1 MAKGDWKNKGFGKAF
16 AAGAIKGGTVGSVIP
31 GLGTGVGALVGGI
44 GGMLKQRK
52 ANKEGE
58 ELETTN
64 IEQQE
69 EDQSI
74 IDAEALAKENE
85 EKRLQDAAIQKAKS
99 TVPGMKPAYGSP
111 VFNPAT
117 QQTMGALSGANPGA
131 DPSLPYQGGEN
142 ALLENAL
149 SGLYS

>member
-1 MAKGDWKNKGFGKAF
+1 MAIGAIMGAISV
-16 AAGAIKGGTVGSVIP
+16 AGAIT
-31 GLGTGVGALVGGI
+31 
-44 GGMLKQRK
+44 K
-52 ANKEGE
+52 AVKSHKAKKEQE
-58 ELETTN
+58 SATEAAFEADQET
-64 IEQQE
+64 IAAAEAEQEKIKLQQE
-69 EDQSI
+69 K
-74 IDAEALAKENE
+74 ALAEIE
-85 EKRLQDAAIQKAKS
+85 RQKQQS